1 MELQSIWTR
10 NCELR
15 ERPALDKD
23 IKTEAAVIGGGM
35 AGILTAWEL
44 ESAGVRTVVLEAE
57 RIGSGQTGNTT
68 AKITSQHGM
77 FCSEFLER
85 KGKETAEKYVWANEE
100 AVREYKRIVK
110 EKRIECDLEQTDSYV
125 YSSDEEAL
133 EKEAAAAV
141 RLGVNAS
148 MERKT
153 EIPVACAG
161 AVRFKDQAQ
170 FHPLKFAG
178 ALAKELTVYEN
189 TPVKKA

>member
-85 KGKETAEKYVWANEE
+85 KGKETAEKYVRANEE

-110 EKRIECDLEQTDSYV
+110 EKRIECDLEQTDSYF
-125 YSSDEEAL
+125 SIREAGKSPAGQL
-133 EKEAAAAV
+133 RTASQRIGS
-141 RLGVNAS
+141 RLSGS
-148 MERKT
+148 ILRRSQ
-153 EIPVACAG
+153 AG
-161 AVRFKDQAQ
+161 MWLPGSRS
-170 FHPLKFAG
+170 G
-178 ALAKELTVYEN
+178 G
-189 TPVKKA
+189 